1 MFRFSTSILVFT
13 LCFYFQP
20 ARSGQITVCADCR
33 INSIATALK
42 QAQPGDHIW
51 IKKGKYQEGNL
62 EVNQRLTITGEEGV
76 VIEPPSGME
85 GIIVTG
91 DSVTLS
97 HLEIRNISISY
108 IKELSAIRVKENRHT
123 KLFNN
128 KLLNTFF
135 AIYLQKAK
143 DVEIRGNQII
153 GVAKDEASSGN
164 GVHAWYCSELV
175 IAGNYFSGHRDGIYF
190 EFVDRSIVEKNV
202 SEKNLR
208 YGLHY
213 MFSNQDKYSENT
225 FAENGAGVAVMFSK
239 NIDMVNNHF
248 KLNWG
253 RSSYGLLL
261 KEITDAYIAGNHFEK
276 NTMGI
281 HIEGISRISF
291 QRNTFSNNGMALEV
305 TGGCLS
311 SEFCGNNFMTNT
323 LDMTLKGH
331 INDNTF
337 DGNYWSSYNG
347 YDLDKDGFGDVPFR
361 PVKLFSHVLNQIP
374 ESIILLRSL
383 FIDIV
388 DFAEKINPALTPVEL
403 MDRSPL
409 INPLP

>member
-1 MFRFSTSILVFT
+1 MIYFRTFILVFT
-13 LCFYFQP
+13 LGFSTHQVKCETISVCPDCQV
-20 ARSGQITVCADCR
+20 RSIRA
-33 INSIATALK
+33 ALSFAK
-42 QAQPGDHIW
+42 PGDKIL
-51 IKKGKYQEGNL
+51 IKKGTYREGNL
-62 EVNQRLTITGEEGV
+62 EINTNLIVQGEEGAI
-76 VIEPPSGME
+76 IEPSSGME
-85 GIIVTG
+85 GIIVNA
-91 DSVTLS
+91 DSVTIINI
-97 HLEIRNISISY
+97 EIRNISVSY
-108 IKELSAIRVKENRHT
+108 IKELSAIRVKENHHT
-123 KLFNN
+123 KLLNN
-128 KLLNTFF
+128 RLINTFF

-143 DVEIRGNQII
+143 DVDIRGNIVQ

-164 GVHAWYCSELV
+164 GIHAWYCSNLV
-175 IAGNYFSGHRDGIYF
+175 IENNYFRGHRDGIYF
-190 EFVDRSIVEKNV
+190 EFVDKSLVKNNV

-213 MFSNQDKYSENT
+213 MFSNDDKYMGNT
-225 FAENGAGVAVMFSK
+225 FSENGAGVAVMFSK

-261 KEITDAYIAGNHFEK
+261 KEITDAYIANNHFEK

-291 QRNTFSNNGMALEV
+291 QQNTFSNNGMALEI

-323 LDMTLKGH
+323 LDMTLKGN
-331 INDNTF
+331 INDNSF

-347 YDLDKDGFGDVPFR
+347 YDIDKDGFGDVPFR

-388 DFAEKINPALTPVEL
+388 DFAEKINPALTPVAL
-403 MDRSPL
+403 MDQSPL
-409 INPLP
+409 INPL